1 MGTLYLDR
9 KDLELRHEGKHL
21 CLYENGAKSGTVP
34 INLIDRVVI
43 RGATTLT
50 TGAIGALTEEGIGLV
65 LLSGR
70 HGKHLATVLGR
81 PQGDA
86 WRRIGQY
93 RWYHD
98 ADYRARWART
108 LVLHK
113 LRAQQRM
120 LADALPLRPD
130 CRKPLTDA
138 YNRLAELLGKVQA
151 QTLEAGTLPSL
162 RGLEGAAAA
171 AHFAALQSLFPSALG
186 FTGRNR
192 RPPRDP
198 VNAVLSLAYTLL
210 HFEAVAACHA
220 GGLDPYV
227 GFYHEPAYN
236 RESLAADLI
245 EPLRAHIDGWVWR
258 LFADRVLR
266 EDHFTRNSDT
276 CLLGKAGRERF
287 YSTFEVRCRPLRRL
301 LRRYVHRIAMR
312 LIEDH
317 DAQRSPGA

>member
-43 RGATTLT
+43 RGAVTLSA
-50 TGAIGALTEEGIGLV
+50 GAIGALTEEGVGLV

-70 HGKHLATVLGR
+70 HGKHMATVLGR

-93 RWYHD
+93 RWYHHAED
-98 ADYRARWART
+98 RGRWARS
-108 LVLHK
+108 LVLLK

-120 LADALPLRPD
+120 LTDALSLRPD
-130 CRKPLTDA
+130 CRKPIKDAQRTLT
-138 YNRLAELLGKVQA
+138 ELLGKVQA
-151 QTLEAGTLPSL
+151 LPLDTGTLASL

-171 AHFAALQSLFPSALG
+171 AHFNALQSLFPPALG

-220 GGLDPYV
+220 GGLDPYI

-266 EDHFTRNSDT
+266 DEHFTRAGDT

-287 YSTFEVRCRPLRRL
+287 YSAFEIRCRPLRRL

-312 LIEDH
+312 LVDDH
-317 DAQRSPGA
+317 DTPRNAAA